1 MDKSTILKG
10 FNGQFEEFMEDI
22 ELLFPENK
30 DIKTSKTALGL
41 LRKANPKK
49 VISVWDRYICKKYYE
64 QINNEDIDFFLSKD
78 YSGDLKM
85 DEQSSSKIIDGINNI
100 LEPIKE
106 LDDVNKR
113 KCFQYLK
120 NLNELSKIYYS

>member
-1 MDKSTILKG
+1 MY
-10 FNGQFEEFMEDI
+10 EDI

-100 LEPIKE
+100 LDPIKQ